1 MQDFDAS
8 STYLCLLRVINRFA
22 RFSTGW
28 PEDFD
33 PTMAFQVQ
41 FNPGNKTAL
50 QQATTKGYGNGAIP
64 RVNQNGETKILTEN
78 SISCKY

>member
-22 RFSTGW
+22 RFSKGLR
-28 PEDFD
+28 PD
-33 PTMAFQVQ
+33 
-41 FNPGNKTAL
+41 NGLPGPIQPR
-50 QQATTKGYGNGAIP
+50 QQATTRGYCNGAIP